1 MSKSIGQYAEITSL
15 ITGDQFLIQRGGSY
29 RKIQS
34 QNFVGAVPAQI
45 QKVALRIPTAD
56 VLTIFATPVELIPTP
71 GANKVIEVVS
81 ASVWLDFNS
90 AAYTANVTLN
100 IATVGA
106 NVGQF
111 QLTILDAASARH
123 KKMLVNTSVNT
134 EIIANAAVEVKTV
147 GGNPATG
154 DSDIIVFATYY
165 IYDLI

>member
-1 MSKSIGQYAEITSL
+1 MATANPTKILGAILAAFLVLGFLPLSALGATASNDLQIRNINGLWTTVEVGQGIS
-15 ITGDQFLIQRGGSY
+15 
-29 RKIQS
+29 
-34 QNFVGAVPAQI
+34 
-45 QKVALRIPTAD
+45 
-56 VLTIFATPVELIPTP
+56 
-71 GANKVIEVVS
+71 VS
-81 ASVWLDFNS
+81 AEVYNS